1 MSNNQID
8 DATVQ
13 VLLERLTKFRLP
25 RTLDIKQRV
34 DAGER
39 LTDSE
44 LGFLKDSLE
53 DAQQA
58 AEIVV
63 RHPEIHALGAQ
74 IVALYDEIVRRAVE
88 NEQHT

>member
-1 MSNNQID
+1 MSDPID
-8 DATVQ
+8 DATIQ

-34 DAGER
+34 DAGAR

-44 LGFLKDSLE
+44 LGFLKDSLD
-53 DAQQA
+53 DAHQA
-58 AEIVV
+58 AIIVV

-74 IVALYDEIVRRAVE
+74 IVELYDDIVRKAVE
-88 NEQHT
+88 NEQRT

>member
-1 MSNNQID
+1 MTDQID

-13 VLLERLTKFRLP
+13 VLLERLVKFRLP

-44 LGFLKDSLE
+44 LGFLTSAME

-58 AEIVV
+58 AKVV
-63 RHPEIHALGAQ
+63 ARHPEIHALGGQIAQ
-74 IVALYDEIVRRAVE
+74 LYDDIVRKALE
-88 NEQHT
+88 NEKHA

>member
-1 MSNNQID
+1 MSDQID

-34 DAGER
+34 DAGAR

-44 LGFLKDSLE
+44 LGFLKDSLD
-53 DAQQA
+53 DAHQA
-58 AEIVV
+58 ANIVV

-74 IVALYDEIVRRAVE
+74 IVGLYDEIVRRAVE
-88 NEQHT
+88 NEQRT

>member
-1 MSNNQID
+1 MSNQID

-13 VLLERLTKFRLP
+13 VLLERLVKFRLP

-44 LGFLKDSLE
+44 LGFLTSTLE
-53 DAQQA
+53 DAQHA
-58 AEIVV
+58 AQVV
-63 RHPEIHALGAQ
+63 ERHPEIHALGAQ
-74 IVALYDEIVRRAVE
+74 IVQLYDEIARKAVE
-88 NEQHT
+88 NERRA